1 MSLSPRR
8 PRKKTPSVQAALLAE
23 VEHGWM
29 ELARE
34 LVRHMPPVPEGELSG
49 AVQLRLDRTLFLR
62 IAEARGGEAG
72 GVFTL
77 GQVYEQL
84 LGKSVFIGADGT
96 PRLEEKPEVRKAGG
110 VYYSPAF
117 VVDYIVRTTLGL
129 LLEEASPGRA
139 EPLRIIDP
147 ACGAGVFLVAAYQFL
162 LDWHQAKAGGGR
174 LSLETRKHL
183 LLRHIFGV
191 DLDPRAVEVA
201 KLSLLLKLLEGEPRP
216 ASHVER
222 LLPELAGNI
231 VRGNALIGPDVATAL
246 SARQAEAFVP
256 FDWEQAFPEAFAA
269 GGFDAVIGNP
279 PYLRV
284 DDTWGRGDVRLAY
297 LKRRYREVYNDKTDL
312 LFYFLKRAVDL
323 CRGEVAFIV
332 SRAFLEAYKADRLR
346 AWLGETVH
354 VREVLDF
361 QNAAVFPGVGI
372 TTSIV
377 RLTRRQTGP
386 AAFRRFQPRELPPG
400 MSAERLLDASLFET
414 VQVPQE
420 AFRAA
425 PWAFAEAR
433 TQELLER
440 IDARGTPVGAIL
452 LIGQGMQT
460 GANTVFGRRTP
471 EELEAWGVPPG
482 QWFIRARNSDIWR
495 YRLEDCGERILYLED
510 VEDWSHL
517 PEGVRAHLQR
527 HEAELKARAA
537 WQRGNCEW
545 WRFTWPLHKQHAH
558 TRKLLCPYL
567 ATENRFALDEGPRF
581 LGLTDT
587 TVLYDAGQPE
597 DLRYLLGVLNSRLLT
612 FRFRY
617 LGKLKSGNLREYF
630 ENSVSKL
637 PIPRL
642 AAEDPS
648 HVRLVTLV
656 DEALSLAGCRAPGL
670 EAVERL
676 IDQEVYA
683 LFGIT
688 PEEQA
693 LIEQALG
700 TWG

>member
-1 MSLSPRR
+1 
-8 PRKKTPSVQAALLAE
+8 
-23 VEHGWM
+23 M
-29 ELARE
+29 ELAHE
-34 LVRHMPPVPEGELSG
+34 LVRHTPHVSEGELSG
-49 AVQLRLDRTLFLR
+49 DLQLTFDRTLFLR
-62 IAEARGGEAG
+62 IAEARGREADG
-72 GVFTL
+72 ILTL

-84 LGKSVFIGADGT
+84 LGKSVFLGADGT
-96 PRLEEKPEVRKAGG
+96 PRIEERPEVRKAGG
-110 VYYSPAF
+110 VYYSPTF
-117 VVDYIVRTTLGL
+117 VVDYIVRATLGP
-129 LLEEASPGRA
+129 LLEEATPEQVER
-139 EPLRIIDP
+139 LRIIDP
-147 ACGAGVFLVAAYQFL
+147 ACGAGVFLLAAYQYL
-162 LDWHQAKAGGGR
+162 LDWHQARAGGER
-174 LSLETRKHL
+174 LSLDARKRL
-183 LLRHIFGV
+183 LLQHLFGV

-201 KLSLLLKLLEGEPRP
+201 KLSLLLKLLEGETPL

-231 VRGNALIGPDVATAL
+231 VRGNALIGPDL
-246 SARQAEAFVP
+246 STRLSSRQAASFVP
-256 FDWEQAFPEAFAA
+256 FDWEKAFPEAFAA

-297 LKRRYREVYNDKTDL
+297 LKRTYREVYNDKTDL

-346 AWLGETVH
+346 GWLGENVR

-361 QNAAVFPGVGI
+361 QNAPVFPGVGI

-386 AAFRRFQPRELPPG
+386 ATFRRFQPRELPPD

-414 VQVPQE
+414 VEVPQH

-433 TQELLER
+433 TQRLLER
-440 IDARGTPVGAIL
+440 IDRQGTPVGAL
-452 LIGQGMQT
+452 LHVGQGMQT

-471 EELEAWGVPPG
+471 EELEAWGVPQG

-510 VEDWSHL
+510 VDTWDSL
-517 PEGVRAHLQR
+517 PEGVRTHLHR
-527 HEAELKARAA
+527 HEEDLKARAA

-558 TRKLLCPYL
+558 TRRLLCPYL
-567 ATENRFALDEGPRF
+567 ATENRFALDEHSRF

-642 AAEDPS
+642 AAEDPR

-656 DEALSLAGCRAPGL
+656 EQALSLAERQEPRL

-683 LFGIT
+683 LFGLT

-700 TWG
+700 T

>member
-1 MSLSPRR
+1 
-8 PRKKTPSVQAALLAE
+8 
-23 VEHGWM
+23 M
-29 ELARE
+29 ELAQE
-34 LVRHMPPVPEGELSG
+34 HVRHAPHVGEGELPSTL
-49 AVQLRLDRTLFLR
+49 QLTFDRTLFLR
-62 IAEARGGEAG
+62 LAEARRGEG
-72 GVFTL
+72 FLTL

-96 PRLEEKPEVRKAGG
+96 PRIEEKPEVRKAGG

-117 VVDYIVRTTLGL
+117 VVDYIVRATLGP
-129 LLEEASPGRA
+129 LLEEATA
-139 EPLRIIDP
+139 EQVERLRIIDP
-147 ACGAGVFLVAAYQFL
+147 ACGAGVFLLAAYQYL
-162 LDWHQAKAGGGR
+162 LDWHQAKSGGQR
-174 LSLETRKHL
+174 LPLETRKRL

-201 KLSLLLKLLEGEPRP
+201 KLSLVLKLLEGEQEL

-222 LLPELAGNI
+222 LLPELAGHI
-231 VRGNALIGPDVATAL
+231 VRGNALIGPDLSSAL
-246 SARQAEAFVP
+246 SSRQAASVVP
-256 FDWEQAFPEAFAA
+256 FDWEQTFPEAFAE

-297 LKRRYREVYNDKTDL
+297 LKRTYREVYNDKTDL

-323 CRGEVAFIV
+323 SRSEVAFIV

-346 AWLGETVH
+346 GWLGENVRI
-354 VREVLDF
+354 REVLDF

-386 AAFRRFQPRELPPG
+386 ALFRRFQPRELPPG

-414 VQVPQE
+414 VEVPQH
-420 AFRAA
+420 AFRSA
-425 PWAFAEAR
+425 PWAFAKAR

-440 IDARGTPVGAIL
+440 IDGRGTPVGDIL
-452 LIGQGMQT
+452 HIGQGMQT
-460 GANTVFGRRTP
+460 GANTVFGRRTA
-471 EELEAWGVPPG
+471 EELEAWGVPGG
-482 QWFIRARNSDIWR
+482 QGFIRARNSDIGR
-495 YRLEDCGERILYLED
+495 YRIEDSGERILYLED

-517 PEGVRAHLQR
+517 PEGVQAHLLR
-527 HEAELKARAA
+527 HEEDLKARAA

-567 ATENRFALDEGPRF
+567 ATENRFALDAHPRF

-630 ENSVSKL
+630 ENTVSKL

-642 AAEDPS
+642 AAEDPR

-656 DEALSLAGCRAPGL
+656 DEALSLAERQAPRL

-688 PEEQA
+688 PEEQSH
-693 LIEQALG
+693 IEQVLG
-700 TWG
+700 MQG